1 VTALALGVL
10 LLVLL
15 VLNEWHAK
23 QPIMPLRLFASR
35 ERVGAYAARV
45 LYLGGMMGFWF
56 FTTQFLQGV
65 LGYTPLQAGLAFLP
79 TTIPN
84 FASAIAV
91 PKLTRRLGNGPLL
104 AVGIASGVIG
114 MLWLAQVSVE
124 SSYLFGVALP
134 MILIGIGQGGVLGPL
149 TIAGVSGVAPEDAGA
164 ASGLVNATHQLGG
177 SLGLA
182 VLVVV
187 FASAD
192 AGVAVSQQV
201 LAHRIATAFGAGAV
215 LLALALAL
223 VLALIVPRPKSADAR
238 PRVPAL
244 SPADNR

>member
-1 VTALALGVL
+1 
-10 LLVLL
+10 
-15 VLNEWHAK
+15 LNEWHAK

-35 ERVGAYAARV
+35 GRVGAYAARG

-65 LGYTPLQAGLAFLP
+65 LGYTPLTAGLAFLP

-91 PKLTRRLGNGPLL
+91 PKLTRLLGNGPLL
-104 AVGIASGVIG
+104 AVGIASAVIG
-114 MLWLAQVSVE
+114 MLWLAQVTGV
-124 SSYLFGVALP
+124 SSYLVGVALP
-134 MILIGIGQGGVLGPL
+134 MILIGVGQGGVLGPL

-182 VLVVV
+182 ILVVV

-192 AGVAVSQQV
+192 GGAAASHDI
-201 LAHRIATAFGAGAV
+201 LAHQIATAFGAGAIM
-215 LLALALAL
+215 LALALAL
-223 VLALIVPRPKSADAR
+223 VLALIVPHVKAAD
-238 PRVPAL
+238 PRLRTPSL
-244 SPADNR
+244 SPSDNR